1 MQFTEAKKDL
11 YQDMVSFYADLY
23 GLPPLNAKIY
33 AYMLFDIRHEGFTFD
48 ELLNRFNVSKS
59 SLSNSL
65 QMLAKYKFIEY
76 ITPIDSR
83 KRYYRINPK
92 FMEIRFGNVLDKLLS
107 EKELMQR
114 MMQCN
119 KQQKQPNDVVIKAI
133 DQYVSILDTHIK
145 TFEDTLKKVKT
156 LHK

>member
-1 MQFTEAKKDL
+1 MVATKKEL
-11 YQDMVSFYADLY
+11 YQDMVTFYGNLY

-33 AYMLFDIRHEGFTFD
+33 VYMMIDLKTDGYTFD
-48 ELLNRFNVSKS
+48 ELLEKFNVSKS

-65 QMLAKYKFIEY
+65 QMLVQNKYVEY

-92 FMEIRFGNVLDKLLS
+92 FMGIRFGNILEKLVR

-114 MMQCN
+114 MVQLN
-119 KQQKQPNDVVIKAI
+119 KQVKTPNEQVIKGI
-133 DQYVSILDTHIK
+133 NQYITILDKHIK
-145 TFEDTLKKVKT
+145 TVESTVKS
-156 LHK
+156 LHQ

>member
-1 MQFTEAKKDL
+1 
-11 YQDMVSFYADLY
+11 MVAFYADLY

-33 AYMLFDIRHEGFTFD
+33 VYMLFDIRHEGFTFD

-59 SLSNSL
+59 SLSNRL
-65 QMLAKYKFIEY
+65 QMLAQNTFIEY

-92 FMEIRFGNVLDKLLS
+92 FMEIRIGNVLGKLLS

-114 MMQCN
+114 MLLCN
-119 KQQKQPNDVVIKAI
+119 KQQKNPNDIVIKAI
-133 DQYVSILDTHIK
+133 GQFVTILDTHIK

>member
-1 MQFTEAKKDL
+1 MVATKKEL
-11 YQDMVSFYADLY
+11 YQDMVTFYGNLY

-33 AYMLFDIRHEGFTFD
+33 VYMMIDLKADGYTFD
-48 ELLNRFNVSKS
+48 ELLAKFNVSKS

-65 QMLAKYKFIEY
+65 QMLVQNKYVEY

-92 FMEIRFGNVLDKLLS
+92 FMGIRFGNILEKLVR

-114 MMQCN
+114 MVQCN
-119 KQQKQPNDVVIKAI
+119 KQVKSPNEQVIKGI
-133 DQYVSILDTHIK
+133 NQYITILDKHIK
-145 TFEDTLKKVKT
+145 TVESTVKS
-156 LHK
+156 LHQ

>member
-1 MQFTEAKKDL
+1 MVATKKEL
-11 YQDMVSFYADLY
+11 YQDMVTFYGNLY

-33 AYMLFDIRHEGFTFD
+33 VYMMIDLKTDGYTFD
-48 ELLNRFNVSKS
+48 ELLEKFNVSKS

-65 QMLAKYKFIEY
+65 QMLVQNKYVEY

-92 FMEIRFGNVLDKLLS
+92 FMGIRFGNILEKLVR

-114 MMQCN
+114 MVQCN
-119 KQQKQPNDVVIKAI
+119 KQAKDPNEQVIKGI
-133 DQYVSILDTHIK
+133 NQYITILDKHIK
-145 TFEDTLKKVKT
+145 TVESTVKS
-156 LHK
+156 LH

>member
-1 MQFTEAKKDL
+1 MVATKKEL
-11 YQDMVSFYADLY
+11 YQDMVAFYGNLY

-33 AYMLFDIRHEGFTFD
+33 VYMMIDPKTDGYTFD
-48 ELLNRFNVSKS
+48 ELLEKFNVSKS

-65 QMLAKYKFIEY
+65 QMLIQNKYVEY

-92 FMEIRFGNVLDKLLS
+92 FMGIRFGNILDKLVR

-114 MMQCN
+114 MIQCN
-119 KQQKQPNDVVIKAI
+119 KEAKAPNEQVIKGI
-133 DQYVSILDTHIK
+133 HQYIGILDKHIK
-145 TFEDTLKKVKT
+145 TVESTVKN
-156 LHK
+156 LHQ

>member
-1 MQFTEAKKDL
+1 MVATKKEL
-11 YQDMVSFYADLY
+11 YQDMVTFYGNLY

-33 AYMLFDIRHEGFTFD
+33 VYMMIDLKTEGYTFD
-48 ELLNRFNVSKS
+48 ELLEKFNVSKS

-65 QMLAKYKFIEY
+65 QMLVQNKYVEY

-92 FMEIRFGNVLDKLLS
+92 FMGIRFGNILDKLVR

-114 MMQCN
+114 MIQCN
-119 KQQKQPNDVVIKAI
+119 KQVKTPNEQVIKGI
-133 DQYVSILDTHIK
+133 NQYIGILDKHIK
-145 TFEDTLKKVKT
+145 TVANTVKS
-156 LHK
+156 LHQ

>member
-1 MQFTEAKKDL
+1 MVATKKEL
-11 YQDMVSFYADLY
+11 YQDMVAFYGNLY

-33 AYMLFDIRHEGFTFD
+33 VYMMIDLKTEGYTFD
-48 ELLNRFNVSKS
+48 ELLEKFNVSKS

-65 QMLAKYKFIEY
+65 QMLVQNKYVEY

-92 FMEIRFGNVLDKLLS
+92 FMGIRFGNILDKLVR

-114 MMQCN
+114 MIQCN
-119 KQQKQPNDVVIKAI
+119 KEVKAPNEQVIKGI
-133 DQYVSILDTHIK
+133 HQYIGILDKHIK
-145 TFEDTLKKVKT
+145 TVANTVKS
-156 LHK
+156 LHQ

>member
-1 MQFTEAKKDL
+1 MVATKKEL
-11 YQDMVSFYADLY
+11 YQDMVAFYGNLY

-33 AYMLFDIRHEGFTFD
+33 VYMMIDLKTDGYTFD
-48 ELLNRFNVSKS
+48 ELLEKFNVSKS

-65 QMLAKYKFIEY
+65 QMLVQNKYVEY

-92 FMEIRFGNVLDKLLS
+92 FMGIRFGNILDKLVR

-114 MMQCN
+114 MVQCN
-119 KQQKQPNDVVIKAI
+119 KQVKAPNEQVIKGI
-133 DQYVSILDTHIK
+133 HQYIGILDKHIK
-145 TFEDTLKKVKT
+145 TVENTVKS
-156 LHK
+156 LHQ

>member
-1 MQFTEAKKDL
+1 MA
-11 YQDMVSFYADLY
+11 FYGNLY

-33 AYMLFDIRHEGFTFD
+33 VYMMIDLKTEGYTFD
-48 ELLNRFNVSKS
+48 ELLEKFNVSKS

-65 QMLAKYKFIEY
+65 QMLVQNKYVEY

-92 FMEIRFGNVLDKLLS
+92 FMGIRFGNILDKLVR

-114 MMQCN
+114 MIQCN
-119 KQQKQPNDVVIKAI
+119 KEVKAPNEQVIKGI
-133 DQYVSILDTHIK
+133 HQYIGILDKHIK
-145 TFEDTLKKVKT
+145 TVANTVKS
-156 LHK
+156 LHQ

>member
-1 MQFTEAKKDL
+1 MVATKKEL
-11 YQDMVSFYADLY
+11 YQDMVTFYGNLY

-33 AYMLFDIRHEGFTFD
+33 VYMMIDLKTDGYTFD
-48 ELLNRFNVSKS
+48 ELLEKFNVSKS

-65 QMLAKYKFIEY
+65 QMLVQNKYVEY

-92 FMEIRFGNVLDKLLS
+92 FMGIRFGNILDKLVR

-114 MMQCN
+114 MVQCN
-119 KQQKQPNDVVIKAI
+119 KQVKNPNEQVIKGI
-133 DQYVSILDTHIK
+133 NQYITILDKHIK
-145 TFEDTLKKVKT
+145 TVESTVKS
-156 LHK
+156 LHQ

>member
-1 MQFTEAKKDL
+1 MVATKKEL
-11 YQDMVSFYADLY
+11 YQDMVAFYGNLY

-33 AYMLFDIRHEGFTFD
+33 VYMMLDLKADGYTFD
-48 ELLNRFNVSKS
+48 ELLEKFNVSKS

-65 QMLAKYKFIEY
+65 QMLVQNKYVEY

-92 FMEIRFGNVLDKLLS
+92 FMGIRFGNILDKLLR

-114 MMQCN
+114 MIQFN
-119 KQQKQPNDVVIKAI
+119 KQTRHPNEPAIKGI
-133 DQYVSILDTHIK
+133 SQYISILNKHIK
-145 TFEDTLKKVKT
+145 TIESTVKT
-156 LHK
+156 LHQ

>member
-1 MQFTEAKKDL
+1 MVATKKEL
-11 YQDMVSFYADLY
+11 YQDMVTFYGNLY

-33 AYMLFDIRHEGFTFD
+33 VYMMIDLKTDGYTFD
-48 ELLNRFNVSKS
+48 ELLEKFNVSKS

-65 QMLAKYKFIEY
+65 QMLVQNKYVEY

-92 FMEIRFGNVLDKLLS
+92 FMGIRFGNILEKLVR

-114 MMQCN
+114 MVQCN
-119 KQQKQPNDVVIKAI
+119 KQVKHPNEQVIKGI
-133 DQYVSILDTHIK
+133 NQYITILDKHIR
-145 TFEDTLKKVKT
+145 TVESTVKS
-156 LHK
+156 LHQ